1 MSITASVSGSPIQAS
16 VTESGASVAVSPVA
30 ISAMVLAGIGPQ
42 GPTGPQGPGGEGGG
56 ASTLAGLT
64 DVQIT
69 SAADGDVLRYNG
81 SKWADYAEIN
91 LTDGG
96 NF

>member
-1 MSITASVSGSPIQAS
+1 MSITASVSGSPITAS

-30 ISAMVLAGIGPQ
+30 ISATVLAGIGPQ
-42 GPTGPQGPGGEGGG
+42 GPAGSAGAGG
-56 ASTLAGLT
+56 AVGSSTLAGLT

-69 SAADGDVLRYNG
+69 AAAEGDVLRYNG
-81 SKWADYAEIN
+81 SKWADYAEIQ

>member
-1 MSITASVSGSPIQAS
+1 
-16 VTESGASVAVSPVA
+16 VA
-30 ISAMVLAGIGPQ
+30 ISATVLAGIGPQ
-42 GPTGPQGPGGEGGG
+42 GPAGAGGQTGS
-56 ASTLAGLT
+56 ATSLAELA
-64 DVQIT
+64 DVQLT
-69 SAADGDVLRYNG
+69 AAAEGDVLRYNG

>member
-1 MSITASVSGSPIQAS
+1 MSITSSVSGSPITAS

-30 ISAMVLAGIGPQ
+30 ISATVLAGIGPQ
-42 GPTGPQGPGGEGGG
+42 GPAGAGGGGGG

-81 SKWADYAEIN
+81 STSRWSDYAEVN

>member
-1 MSITASVSGSPIQAS
+1 

-30 ISAMVLAGIGPQ
+30 ISATVLAGIGPQ
-42 GPTGPQGPGGEGGG
+42 GPAGAGGDVGS
-56 ASTLAGLT
+56 STLAGLT

-81 SKWADYAEIN
+81 SKWADYAEIQ

>member
-1 MSITASVSGSPIQAS
+1 MSITASVSGLPITAS

-30 ISAMVLAGIGPQ
+30 ISATVLAGIGPQ

>member
-1 MSITASVSGSPIQAS
+1 
-16 VTESGASVAVSPVA
+16 
-30 ISAMVLAGIGPQ
+30 VLAGIGPQ
-42 GPTGPQGPGGEGGG
+42 GPAGATGEGGG
-56 ASTLAGLT
+56 ATSLATLS

-81 SKWADYAEIN
+81 SKWADYAEIQ

>member
-1 MSITASVSGSPIQAS
+1 MSITASVSGNPITAT
-16 VTESGASVAVSPVA
+16 VTEDGASVAVSPVA
-30 ISAMVLAGIGPQ
+30 ISATVLAGIGPQ
-42 GPTGPQGPGGEGGG
+42 GPSGVGGDVGS
-56 ASTLAGLT
+56 ATLAGLT
-64 DVQIT
+64 DVEIT
-69 SAADGDVLRYNG
+69 SADEGDVLRYNG

>member
-1 MSITASVSGSPIQAS
+1 MSITASVSGSPITAS

-30 ISAMVLAGIGPQ
+30 ISATVLAGIGPQ
-42 GPTGPQGPGGEGGG
+42 GPAGATGEGGG
-56 ASTLAGLT
+56 ATSLATLS

-69 SAADGDVLRYNG
+69 AAADGDVLRYNG
-81 SKWADYAEIN
+81 STSRWSDYAEVN

>member
-1 MSITASVSGSPIQAS
+1 MSITASVSGNPITAS
-16 VTESGASVAVSPVA
+16 VTEDGASVAVSPVA
-30 ISAMVLAGIGPQ
+30 ISATVLAGIGPQ
-42 GPTGPQGPGGEGGG
+42 GPAGVGGEVGS
-56 ASTLAGLT
+56 STLAGLT

-69 SAADGDVLRYNG
+69 SAAEGDVLRYNG
-81 SKWADYAEIN
+81 SKWADHSELL

>member
-1 MSITASVSGSPIQAS
+1 VSITASVSGSPITAS

-30 ISAMVLAGIGPQ
+30 INANVLAGIGPQ
-42 GPTGPQGPGGEGGG
+42 GPSGATGEGGG
-56 ASTLAGLT
+56 ATSLATLS
-64 DVQIT
+64 DVEIT
-69 SAADGDVLRYNG
+69 SADEGDVLRYNG
-81 SKWADYAEIN
+81 SKWADYSELL

>member
-1 MSITASVSGSPIQAS
+1 MSITASVSGSPITAS
-16 VTESGASVAVSPVA
+16 VTESGASVAVSPVSVTA
-30 ISAMVLAGIGPQ
+30 NVLAGIGPQ
-42 GPTGPQGPGGEGGG
+42 GPAGVGGDVGS
-56 ASTLAGLT
+56 STLAGLT

-69 SAADGDVLRYNG
+69 AAAEGDVLRYNG
-81 SKWADYAEIN
+81 SKWADHSELL

>member
-1 MSITASVSGSPIQAS
+1 VEITA
-16 VTESGASVAVSPVA
+16 
-30 ISAMVLAGIGPQ
+30 
-42 GPTGPQGPGGEGGG
+42 
-56 ASTLAGLT
+56 
-64 DVQIT
+64 
-69 SAADGDVLRYNG
+69 AAEGDVLRYNG

>member
-1 MSITASVSGSPIQAS
+1 MSITASVSGSPITAS
-16 VTESGASVAVSPVA
+16 VTESGASVAVAPVS
-30 ISAMVLAGIGPQ
+30 ISATVLAGIGPQ
-42 GPTGPQGPGGEGGG
+42 GPSGSTGETGG
-56 ASTLAGLT
+56 ASTLAELT

-69 SAADGDVLRYNG
+69 AAAEGDVLRYNG
-81 SKWADYAEIN
+81 SKWADHSELL

>member
-1 MSITASVSGSPIQAS
+1 VSITASVSGSPITAS

-30 ISAMVLAGIGPQ
+30 ISATVLAGIGPQ
-42 GPTGPQGPGGEGGG
+42 GPAGAGGDVGS
-56 ASTLAGLT
+56 STLAGLT

-69 SAADGDVLRYNG
+69 AAAEGDVLRYNG
-81 SKWADYAEIN
+81 SKWADYAEVN

>member
-1 MSITASVSGSPIQAS
+1 MSITASVSGAPITAS
-16 VTESGASVAVSPVA
+16 VTESGASVAVSPVS
-30 ISAMVLAGIGPQ
+30 ISATVLAGIGPQ
-42 GPTGPQGPGGEGGG
+42 GPSGDTGETGG
-56 ASTLAGLT
+56 ASTLAELT
-64 DVQIT
+64 DVEIT
-69 SAADGDVLRYNG
+69 AAAEGDVLRYNG

>member
-1 MSITASVSGSPIQAS
+1 
-16 VTESGASVAVSPVA
+16 VA
-30 ISAMVLAGIGPQ
+30 ISATVLAGIGPQ
-42 GPTGPQGPGGEGGG
+42 GPAGAGGDVGS
-56 ASTLAGLT
+56 STLAGLT

-81 SKWADYAEIN
+81 SKWADYAEIQ

>member
-1 MSITASVSGSPIQAS
+1 MSITASVSGSPITAS

-30 ISAMVLAGIGPQ
+30 ITANVLAGIGPQ
-42 GPTGPQGPGGEGGG
+42 GPAGAGGQTGG
-56 ASTLAGLT
+56 ATSLAELA
-64 DVQIT
+64 DVQLT
-69 SAADGDVLRYNG
+69 AAADGDVLRYNG
-81 SKWADYAEIN
+81 STSRWSDYAEVN

>member
-1 MSITASVSGSPIQAS
+1 
-16 VTESGASVAVSPVA
+16 VA
-30 ISAMVLAGIGPQ
+30 ISATVLAGIGPQ
-42 GPTGPQGPGGEGGG
+42 GPAGATGEGGS
-56 ASTLAGLT
+56 ATSLATLS

-69 SAADGDVLRYNG
+69 AAAEGDVLRYNG
-81 SKWADYAEIN
+81 TKWADYAEIQ

>member
-1 MSITASVSGSPIQAS
+1 MSITATVSSSTPITAS
-16 VTESGASVAVSPVA
+16 VTESGASVSVSA
-30 ISAMVLAGIGPQ
+30 ATIAANITGGIGPQ
-42 GPTGPQGPGGEGGG
+42 GPSGSTGETGG
-56 ASTLAGLT
+56 ATTLAELT
-64 DVQIT
+64 DVEIT
-69 SAADGDVLRYNG
+69 AAAEGDVLRFNG

>member
-1 MSITASVSGSPIQAS
+1 MSITASVSGNPITAS
-16 VTESGASVAVSPVA
+16 VTEDGASVAVSPVA
-30 ISAMVLAGIGPQ
+30 ISATVTAGIGPQ
-42 GPTGPQGPGGEGGG
+42 GPSGSTGETGG
-56 ASTLAGLT
+56 ASTLAELT

-69 SAADGDVLRYNG
+69 SAAEGDVLRYNG
-81 SKWADYAEIN
+81 SKWADHSELL

>member
-1 MSITASVSGSPIQAS
+1 MSITASVSGSPITAS
-16 VTESGASVAVSPVA
+16 VTASGASVAVSPVA
-30 ISAMVLAGIGPQ
+30 VTANVLAGIGPQ
-42 GPTGPQGPGGEGGG
+42 GPAGAGGDVGS
-56 ASTLAGLT
+56 STLAGLT
-64 DVQIT
+64 DVDIT
-69 SAADGDVLRYNG
+69 NAAEGDVLRYNG